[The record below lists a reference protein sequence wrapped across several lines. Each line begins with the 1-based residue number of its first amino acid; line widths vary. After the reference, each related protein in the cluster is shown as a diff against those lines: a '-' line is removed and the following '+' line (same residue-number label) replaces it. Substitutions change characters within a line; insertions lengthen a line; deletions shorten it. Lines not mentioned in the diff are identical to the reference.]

1 MLPFLLLPLFI
12 FSPQEPSGLREEL
25 NQARTYVNAGDG
37 AAAYVSVVKLVEDHE
52 GDALLLKHLPAI
64 QDVLIDSL
72 YLKMKA
78 EASKGTADA
87 EVPDLPFLAEIR
99 SYKEKTGLFKLRWE
113 GENQLGDFSIS
124 GGVLRFPISMKGK
137 FRLALELTPYP
148 AKGQI
153 RFLMDNQAGQQFEI
167 DCGLNASGLNRQ
179 VAKAYRVKDGGFELM
194 DREDKKLPA
203 PGKKIL
209 IQVKGTGSSLSIYA
223 GNKKY
228 LSFKS
233 GKAPIGFITVEGLE
247 DGALTAVEYDGV
259 LDLEGMADL
268 VQRIREQSRERFR
281 SQVDPKEHFPEWVHS
296 HLSVSGFNLNQL
308 ERPGGDLSPEE
319 EDAWKAAL
327 DSVHSSRSRGLPVYT
342 LTWFQDTPPDGLPE
356 VLRQYGS
363 LLTAFEGG
371 YWSYA
376 RGHANNVLQSELNHA
391 PTQHLLIESLAMEGN
406 GDQCW
411 DTAKKFYLKNPDDPS
426 FVIQAAL
433 LLMRINMADDLKFFL
448 EREEDLPDELKERCF
463 DLLAHRE
470 KPLGKGMRTET
481 GAHLE
486 VTSDLPRDALEALTN
501 WLAREI
507 VRSKGFLPE
516 DTLQKEEKLRVFLFA
531 DRWDYEEFT
540 TEIIAM
546 AHPSAAGFYS
556 QEYGA
561 VIAWANPNEEDLK
574 SSLRRELMIQIGKR
588 IHPEY
593 PVWAS
598 IGLAEIVGDAG
609 VIPGRK
615 MKTLSKRGAH
625 LMRTG
630 KEDELIPFAVMLHM
644 SDPMYYA
651 LEAERNMEVQ
661 AWLMMLALT
670 LGGQESDLDV
680 IDQLI
685 EGPRSGKTWAET
697 VDDVFERWGGPN
709 VGQRAYSQFV
719 KLLGTL
725 EFK

>member
-1 MLPFLLLPLFI
+1 MLLLLLLPLFI
-12 FSPQEPSGLREEL
+12 LPAQESSGLREEL
-25 NQARTYVNAGDG
+25 DQARTYVIAGDG
-37 AAAYVSVVKLVEDHE
+37 VSAYDAVVKLVEDHE

-87 EVPDLPFLAEIR
+87 EIPDIPFLAQVL
-99 SYKEKTGLFKLRWE
+99 SYKEKTGQFKLRWE
-113 GENQLGDFSIS
+113 GEDQLGDFSVT

-137 FRLALELTPYP
+137 FRFALELTPYP
-148 AKGQI
+148 EKGQI

-179 VAKAYRVKDGGFELM
+179 VAKAYKVSDGGFELM
-194 DREDKKLPA
+194 DREDKKVPA

-209 IQVKGTGSSLSIYA
+209 LQVKGTGSSLSIYA

-247 DGALTAVEYDGV
+247 DGALSAVEYDGV
-259 LDLEGMADL
+259 LDLESMADL
-268 VQRIREQSRERFR
+268 VKLIREQSRERFR

-296 HLSVSGFNLNQL
+296 HLSASGFDLNNL
-308 ERPGGDLSPEE
+308 ERPGGELSEE
-319 EDAWKAAL
+319 EEGAWKEAL
-327 DSVHSSRSRGLPVYT
+327 DSVHSSRSRGMPVYV
-342 LTWFQDTPPDGLPE
+342 LTWFQETPPEGLPE
-356 VLRQYGS
+356 ILRQFAS
-363 LLTAFEGG
+363 LLTAYEGG

-376 RGHANNVLQSELNHA
+376 RGHANNVLQAELDHA

-411 DTAKKFYLKNPDDPS
+411 DTAKQFYLKNPEDPS

-448 EREEDLPDELKERCF
+448 EKEEDLPAELKERCF

-470 KPLGKGMRTET
+470 KPRGEGMRTET
-481 GAHLE
+481 GSYLE
-486 VTSDLPRDALEALTN
+486 FTSDLPRDEVEALTN

-507 VRSKGFLPE
+507 VRAKGFLPE
-516 DTLQKEEKLRVFLFA
+516 DTLQKEEQLRVFLFA

-561 VIAWANPNEEDLK
+561 VIAWANPNEAELK
-574 SSLRRELMIQIGKR
+574 SSLRRETMIQIGKR
-588 IHPEY
+588 VHPEY

-598 IGLAEIVGDAG
+598 IGLAEIVGDAHI
-609 VIPGRK
+609 VPGRR
-615 MKTLSKRGAH
+615 MKTLSKRGAY
-625 LMRTG
+625 LVKTG
-630 KEDELIPFAVMLHM
+630 KEEDLVPFPVMLHM
-644 SDPMYYA
+644 SDPKFFA

-670 LGGQESDLDV
+670 LGGEESDLNF
-680 IDQLI
+680 IDELI
-685 EGPRSGKTWAET
+685 DGPRSGKTWAKT
-697 VDDVFERWGGPN
+697 VDDLFELSGGT
-709 VGQRAYSQFV
+709 GMIQRAYAHYV
-719 KLLGTL
+719 KQLGTL
-725 EFK
+725 EAK

>member
-1 MLPFLLLPLFI
+1 MVKNVCKK
-12 FSPQEPSGLREEL
+12 SP
-25 NQARTYVNAGDG
+25 
-37 AAAYVSVVKLVEDHE
+37 
-52 GDALLLKHLPAI
+52 
-64 QDVLIDSL
+64 
-72 YLKMKA
+72 
-78 EASKGTADA
+78 
-87 EVPDLPFLAEIR
+87 
-99 SYKEKTGLFKLRWE
+99 
-113 GENQLGDFSIS
+113 
-124 GGVLRFPISMKGK
+124 
-137 FRLALELTPYP
+137 
-148 AKGQI
+148 
-153 RFLMDNQAGQQFEI
+153 
-167 DCGLNASGLNRQ
+167 
-179 VAKAYRVKDGGFELM
+179 
-194 DREDKKLPA
+194 
-203 PGKKIL
+203 KKIS
-209 IQVKGTGSSLSIYA
+209 K
-223 GNKKY
+223 
-228 LSFKS
+228 
-233 GKAPIGFITVEGLE
+233 
-247 DGALTAVEYDGV
+247 
-259 LDLEGMADL
+259 
-268 VQRIREQSRERFR
+268 R
-281 SQVDPKEHFPEWVHS
+281 
-296 HLSVSGFNLNQL
+296 NLC
-308 ERPGGDLSPEE
+308 
-319 EDAWKAAL
+319 
-327 DSVHSSRSRGLPVYT
+327 
-342 LTWFQDTPPDGLPE
+342 
-356 VLRQYGS
+356 
-363 LLTAFEGG
+363 
-371 YWSYA
+371 
-376 RGHANNVLQSELNHA
+376 
-391 PTQHLLIESLAMEGN
+391 
-406 GDQCW
+406 DQCW